1 MGDHTESVR
10 IDFDPAVISYETL
23 LRHFWEEHDPTA
35 SSSYRQYMSA
45 VFYHD
50 DEQRRLA
57 EASRSALS
65 ARMND
70 EIRSRILPVKAFYSA
85 EDYHQKY
92 YLRQDRELMG
102 EFSRIY
108 PRVEDFVNS
117 TAAARLNGYSGGYGT
132 LARLEAEIGSF
143 ALSEEARK
151 ALLMRFR
158 RFSG

>member
-1 MGDHTESVR
+1 
-10 IDFDPAVISYETL
+10 
-23 LRHFWEEHDPTA
+23 
-35 SSSYRQYMSA
+35 
-45 VFYHD
+45 
-50 DEQRRLA
+50 
-57 EASRSALS
+57 
-65 ARMND
+65 MND
-70 EIRSRILPVKAFYSA
+70 EVRSRILPVKAFYSA

-92 YLRQDRELMG
+92 YLREDRELMG

>member
-23 LRHFWEEHDPTA
+23 LKHFWEGHDPTD
-35 SSSYRQYMSA
+35 STNYRQYMSA

-57 EASRSALS
+57 EASRSDLS
-65 ARMND
+65 VRMNV

-143 ALSEEARK
+143 ALSEGAREALVR
-151 ALLMRFR
+151 RFR

>member
-10 IDFDPAVISYETL
+10 VDFDPAVISYETL
-23 LRHFWEEHDPTA
+23 LKHFWEGHDPTA

-57 EASRSALS
+57 ESSRSALAAGRS
-65 ARMND
+65 D

-92 YLRQDRELMG
+92 YLRQYRELMA
-102 EFSRIY
+102 EFARMY
-108 PRVEDFVNS
+108 PRTEDFVNS
-117 TAAARLNGYSGGYGT
+117 TAAARINGYIGGFGT
-132 LARLEAEIGSF
+132 RSQLEAEIGSF
-143 ALSEEARK
+143 ALSERARK
-151 ALLMRFR
+151 ALMMRFK
-158 RFSG
+158 RFS